1 MKRLAYIHLVAA
13 LLMATTAFAEV
24 DKIKEVVVTMDLGAV
39 TNPAAALRYAKVADD
54 LQGAIA
60 ARVVDRTGEEGMKV
74 DIDISE
80 VELSNSFT
88 EIVGSADTR
97 LVGVVHVTDD
107 KNNTNFK
114 TYELTVDVN
123 QAKGFFPETVDLTK
137 LSASSDEYYTAMI
150 TAFADAVVR
159 RLD

>member
-1 MKRLAYIHLVAA
+1 MKRLTFIPLVAS

-24 DKIKEVVVTMDLGAV
+24 DKIKEVVVSIDLGAV

-60 ARVVDRTGEEGMKV
+60 ARVVD
-74 DIDISE
+74 
-80 VELSNSFT
+80 
-88 EIVGSADTR
+88 
-97 LVGVVHVTDD
+97 
-107 KNNTNFK
+107 
-114 TYELTVDVN
+114 VN
-123 QAKGFFPETVDLTK
+123 QAKGFFPQTVDLTK
-137 LSASSDEYYTAMI
+137 LRASSDEYYAAMI

>member
-1 MKRLAYIHLVAA
+1 MCI
-13 LLMATTAFAEV
+13 
-24 DKIKEVVVTMDLGAV
+24 
-39 TNPAAALRYAKVADD
+39 
-54 LQGAIA
+54 
-60 ARVVDRTGEEGMKV
+60 
-74 DIDISE
+74 
-80 VELSNSFT
+80 SNSFT

-123 QAKGFFPETVDLTK
+123 QAMGFFPETVDLTK